1 MGNEILNTIN
11 RIRGSRSK
19 SKADKPQYACEK
31 CKDAKIIM
39 IIDDEGNLVARDCEC
54 QAKATSLRYMR
65 MSGVSEMDLKKTI
78 DDYKTFNESELKVA
92 KVTAHN
98 YMTRFRG
105 IRNDRHNS
113 LLLSGKPG
121 TGKTMLGIAV
131 VNNMLNDG
139 IQALYVSYREMITSL
154 KQLQYGNEEQKAQF
168 TEEMNRYKNIGVLF
182 VDDLF
187 KGSESDTDKALM
199 YDIINHRYL
208 KGKPIII
215 STEKT
220 PDELIKVDEALGSR
234 IVEMCKGYTVTFK
247 EAQNYRL
254 R

>member
-1 MGNEILNTIN
+1 MGNEILDTIN
-11 RIRGSRSK
+11 RIKGRKIDK
-19 SKADKPQYACEK
+19 SQYQCEK
-31 CKDAKIIM
+31 CKDAKIVM
-39 IIDDEGNLVARDCEC
+39 IIDGKGDLVARDCDC
-54 QAKATSLRYMR
+54 AAKSNALRYMR
-65 MSGVSEMDLKKTI
+65 MSGISELDLKKTI
-78 DDYKTFNESELKVA
+78 DDYQTFSEAELKRA
-92 KVTAHN
+92 KVTAHT

-105 IRNDRHNS
+105 IRYDRHNS

-139 IQALYVSYREMITSL
+139 IPALYVSYREMITNL

-168 TEEMNRYKNIGVLF
+168 TEEMNRLKNIGVLF
-182 VDDLF
+182 IDDLF
-187 KGSESDTDKALM
+187 KGSETDADKAIM

-208 KGKPIII
+208 KGQAIII

-247 EAQNYRL
+247 NAQNYRL

>member
-1 MGNEILNTIN
+1 MSSIADEIN
-11 RIRGSRSK
+11 RIRATKPKFK
-19 SKADKPQYACEK
+19 SEYKCDK
-31 CKDAKIIM
+31 CKDVKVIM
-39 IIDDEGNLVARDCEC
+39 VKDSQTGRMVARDCDC
-54 QAKATSLRYMR
+54 AAKANALRYMR
-65 MSGVSEMDLKKTI
+65 MSGISELDLKKTI
-78 DDYKTFNESELKVA
+78 DDYQTFSEAELKRA
-92 KVTAHN
+92 KVTAHT

-105 IRNDRHNS
+105 IRYDRHNS

-139 IQALYVSYREMITSL
+139 IPALYVSYREMITQL

-168 TEEMNRYKNIGVLF
+168 VDEMNRYKNIGVLF

-187 KGSESDTDKALM
+187 KGSESDADKAIM

-234 IVEMCKGYTVTFK
+234 IVEMCKGYTVVFK
-247 EAQNYRL
+247 NAQNYRL

>member
-1 MGNEILNTIN
+1 MDNEILDTIN
-11 RIRGSRSK
+11 RIRGR
-19 SKADKPQYACEK
+19 KADKTDKPQYQCEK
-31 CKDAKIIM
+31 CKDAKIVM
-39 IIDDEGNLVARDCEC
+39 VIDGNGNSVARDCDC
-54 QAKATSLRYMR
+54 AAKANALRYMR
-65 MSGVSEMDLKKTI
+65 MSGISELDLKKTI
-78 DDYKTFNESELKVA
+78 DNYQTFNESELKVA
-92 KVTAHN
+92 KVTAHT

-105 IRNDRHNS
+105 IRYDRHNS

-139 IQALYVSYREMITSL
+139 IPALYVSYREMITQL

-168 TEEMNRYKNIGVLF
+168 VEEMNRYKNIGVLF

-187 KGSESDTDKALM
+187 KGSETDADKAIM

-208 KGKPIII
+208 KGRAIII

-234 IVEMCKGYTVTFK
+234 IVEMCKGYTVVFK
-247 EAQNYRL
+247 NAQNYRL

>member
-1 MGNEILNTIN
+1 MGNEILDTIN
-11 RIRGSRSK
+11 RIKGC
-19 SKADKPQYACEK
+19 KADKTDKPQYKCEK

-39 IIDDEGNLVARDCEC
+39 VIDGKGNLVARDCEC
-54 QAKATSLRYMR
+54 QAKATALRYMR

-105 IRNDRHNS
+105 IRYDRHNS

-139 IQALYVSYREMITSL
+139 IPALYVSYREMITSL
-154 KQLQYGNEEQKAQF
+154 KQLQYGEASRF
-168 TEEMNRYKNIGVLF
+168 ADEMNRYKNIDVLF

-187 KGSESDTDKALM
+187 KGSESDADKALM

-234 IVEMCKGYTVTFK
+234 IIEMCKGYTVTFRNT
-247 EAQNYRL
+247 ENYRL
-254 R
+254 RKE

>member
-1 MGNEILNTIN
+1 MSSIADEIN
-11 RIRGSRSK
+11 RIRATKPKYK
-19 SKADKPQYACEK
+19 SEYKCDK
-31 CKDAKIIM
+31 CKDAKIVM
-39 IIDDEGNLVARDCEC
+39 IIDSQGNRVARDCDC
-54 QAKATSLRYMR
+54 AAKANALRYMR
-65 MSGVSEMDLKKTI
+65 MSGISELDLKKTI
-78 DDYKTFNESELKVA
+78 DDYQTFSEAELKRA
-92 KVTAHN
+92 KVTAHT

-105 IRNDRHNS
+105 IRYDRHNS

-139 IQALYVSYREMITSL
+139 IPALYVSYREMITSL

-168 TEEMNRYKNIGVLF
+168 VDEMNRYKNIGVLF

-187 KGSESDTDKALM
+187 KGSESDADKSLM

-208 KGKPIII
+208 KGKAIII

-234 IVEMCKGYTVTFK
+234 IIEMTKGYTVIFK
-247 EAQNYRL
+247 NAQNYRL
-254 R
+254 RKE

>member
-1 MGNEILNTIN
+1 MDNEILDAIN
-11 RIRGSRSK
+11 RIRGRSK
-19 SKADKPQYACEK
+19 TKADKPQYKCEK

-39 IIDDEGNLVARDCEC
+39 VIDGEGNLVARDCEC
-54 QAKATSLRYMR
+54 QAKATALRYMR
-65 MSGVSEMDLKKTI
+65 MSGISELDLKKTI
-78 DDYKTFNESELKVA
+78 DDYQTFSEAELKRA
-92 KVTAHN
+92 KVTAHT

-105 IRNDRHNS
+105 IRFDRHNS

-131 VNNMLNDG
+131 INHLLNNG
-139 IQALYVSYREMITSL
+139 VPAVYVSYREMITEL
-154 KQLQYGNEEQKAQF
+154 KQLQYGSEEQKLRFAD
-168 TEEMNRYKNIGVLF
+168 EMNRLKDIGLLF
-182 VDDLF
+182 IDDLF
-187 KGSESDTDKALM
+187 KGSETDADKSLM

-208 KGKPIII
+208 KGKAIII

-247 EAQNYRL
+247 NAQNYRL

>member
-1 MGNEILNTIN
+1 MGNEILDTIN
-11 RIRGSRSK
+11 RIKSR
-19 SKADKPQYACEK
+19 KADKSQYQCEK
-31 CKDAKIIM
+31 CKDAKVIM
-39 IIDDEGNLVARDCEC
+39 IIDGEGNLVARDCEC
-54 QAKATSLRYMR
+54 QAKATALRYMR
-65 MSGVSEMDLKKTI
+65 MSGISEIDLKKTI
-78 DDYKTFNESELKVA
+78 SDYQTFNEAELKAA

-105 IRNDRHNS
+105 IRFDRHNS

-139 IQALYVSYREMITSL
+139 IPALYVSYREMITNL
-154 KQLQYGNEEQKAQF
+154 KQLQYGTEEQKLRFAD
-168 TEEMNRYKNIGVLF
+168 EMERLKNIGVLF

-187 KGSESDTDKALM
+187 KGSESDADKAIM

-208 KGKPIII
+208 KGKAIII

-234 IVEMCKGYTVTFK
+234 IVEMCKVYTVTFK
-247 EAQNYRL
+247 NAQNYRL